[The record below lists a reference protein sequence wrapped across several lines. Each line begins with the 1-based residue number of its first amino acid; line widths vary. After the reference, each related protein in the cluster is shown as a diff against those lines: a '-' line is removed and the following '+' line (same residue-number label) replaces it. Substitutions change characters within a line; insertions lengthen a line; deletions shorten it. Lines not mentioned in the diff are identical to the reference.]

1 MIVQA
6 AGIAAIGDGMEV
18 EIEGLRFREQE
29 RRQLGDPGGEE
40 LFLVAALGA
49 IGVIAGEGFLGEN
62 VETGEDSQSFIE
74 VEVVDVAMALLVKEF
89 QDQEAE

>member
-1 MIVQA
+1 
-6 AGIAAIGDGMEV
+6 MEV
-18 EIEGLRFREQE
+18 EIEGLRLREQE

-62 VETGEDSQSFIE
+62 VETGERERLMGLKIIVNSALSKSFPCGHRPDAKLSPH
-74 VEVVDVAMALLVKEF
+74 VSHR
-89 QDQEAE
+89 